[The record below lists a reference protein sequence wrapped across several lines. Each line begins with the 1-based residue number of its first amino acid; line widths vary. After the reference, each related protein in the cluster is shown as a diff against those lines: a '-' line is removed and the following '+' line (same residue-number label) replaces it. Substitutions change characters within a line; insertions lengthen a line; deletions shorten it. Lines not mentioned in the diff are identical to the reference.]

1 MNATIIVV
9 EDEKPISTLIQYNLE
24 KEGFKVHISENGE
37 DGLTFIKKIKPKKVL
52 LDGRLPV

>member
-1 MNATIIVV
+1 MNATILVV

-37 DGLTFIKKIKPKKVL
+37 DGLTFIKKK
-52 LDGRLPV
+52 